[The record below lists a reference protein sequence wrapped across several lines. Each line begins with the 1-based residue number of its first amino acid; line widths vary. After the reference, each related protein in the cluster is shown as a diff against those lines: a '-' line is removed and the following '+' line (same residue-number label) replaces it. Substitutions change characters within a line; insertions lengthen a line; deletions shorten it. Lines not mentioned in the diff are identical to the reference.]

1 MAQEKR
7 ARGGRPGDLRQEINR
22 VRISRNHLK
31 DVCREKTTMNKKIR
45 DRNVEL
51 TDNRDKWKTRSK
63 ELEKQLK
70 AAQEETRQERIRA
83 DQERER
89 ADKLQTEVEI
99 ILEKKSK
106 SRRFNPPVGGEIRS

>member
-7 ARGGRPGDLRQEINR
+7 ARGERPGDLRQEINR

-31 DVCREKTTMNKKIR
+31 DVCREKTAMNKKVR

-51 TDNRDKWKTRSK
+51 TDNRDKWKATSK
-63 ELEKQLK
+63 ELKKQLK
-70 AAQEETRQERIRA
+70 VAQEETKQERIRA
-83 DQERER
+83 DRERER
-89 ADKLQTEVEI
+89 ADKLQADVEI

-106 SRRFNPPVGGEIRS
+106 SRSFDSPSWREIPS